1 MISLA
6 LPQMSTLVTF
16 AMASLALLLIPGPA
30 VLYVLNRSVSDGR
43 RVGLAAVAGLQLGSM
58 VHVVAASVGLS
69 AVIAA
74 SALAFNTVKWLG
86 VAYLVWIG
94 VRTMT
99 LPAVALGGDLTR
111 TSLRRAFT
119 QGAIVNALNVKIAL
133 FFMSFLPQF
142 LDPGRGWVG
151 FQAFVL
157 GLVFVGIALCT
168 DSAYALVAAGLRD
181 VLLRGRSLAI
191 VQRWVAGGIYIGL
204 GLVAATTDPARAG
217 SS

>member
-1 MISLA
+1 MWRA
-6 LPQMSTLVTF
+6 VPQATTLLTF
-16 AMASLALLLIPGPA
+16 ATASLALLVIPGPA

-43 RVGLAAVAGLQLGSM
+43 RVGLAAVVGLQVGSM
-58 VHVVAASVGLS
+58 VHVLAAAVGLS

-74 SALAFNTVKWLG
+74 SAVAFNVVKWLG
-86 VAYLVWIG
+86 VGYLVWIG

-111 TSLRRAFT
+111 TSRRRALR
-119 QGAIVNALNVKIAL
+119 QGAVVNALNVKIAL
-133 FFMSFLPQF
+133 FFLSFLPQF

-151 FQAFVL
+151 LQALVL
-157 GLVFVGIALCT
+157 GLVFVAIALCT
-168 DSAYALVAAGLRD
+168 DSMYALLASGLRD

-204 GLVAATTDPARAG
+204 GVLAATTDPTRAG
-217 SS
+217 SG